1 MITKQIIFKTLG
13 IAYLTFITSGTVFAN
28 SNNDNS
34 IFPLKSQFSKNLHS
48 KIDRNLSSTNPR
60 EIFGLNTFEQKK
72 FNNYGIEV
80 VNDLN
85 SIVENIDVIFE
96 KNSTGLKITV
106 KRTSGGLILLKYMDQ
121 ENLEK
126 ENLNKG
132 TVGDNI

>member
-13 IAYLTFITSGTVFAN
+13 IAYLTFITSGTVFAS
-28 SNNDNS
+28 SNNDKP

-48 KIDRNLSSTNPR
+48 KTERNLSSTNPR
-60 EIFGLNTFEQKK
+60 EIFGLNTIDLKK
-72 FNNYGIEV
+72 FNNFGIEV
-80 VNDLN
+80 VNNLN
-85 SIVENIDVIFE
+85 PVVENIDVIFE

-106 KRTSGGLILLKYMDQ
+106 KRSSGGLILLNYMDQ

-132 TVGDNI
+132 SVEDNI